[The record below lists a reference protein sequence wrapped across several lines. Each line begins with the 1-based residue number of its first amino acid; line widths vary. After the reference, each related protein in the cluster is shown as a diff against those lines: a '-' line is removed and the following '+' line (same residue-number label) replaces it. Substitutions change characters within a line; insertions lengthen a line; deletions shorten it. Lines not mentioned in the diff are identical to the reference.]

1 MKQALIGSFAGIAIL
16 FALDSFVRVIVAV
29 YSGTDILMFSYSEY
43 GGLMWPV
50 MLTIFAGLTSFLG
63 AMFALTYGRSHKGL
77 TGSVYVL
84 MLIAVRYGQIH
95 LLLPTESLFYPITA
109 LILSLGGA
117 FFAWQ
122 LLKDKPSA
130 GTVTG
135 QGSAADASGSKPH
148 YHAPE
153 SDSSGPDTG
162 SSPDIDR

>member
-77 TGSVYVL
+77 TASIYVL

-122 LLKDKPSA
+122 LLKDKPVSA
-130 GTVTG
+130 TANAPET
-135 QGSAADASGSKPH
+135 KTH
-148 YHAPE
+148 YHTPE
-153 SDSSGPDTG
+153 PDGSTPETDSSPHV
-162 SSPDIDR
+162 DR